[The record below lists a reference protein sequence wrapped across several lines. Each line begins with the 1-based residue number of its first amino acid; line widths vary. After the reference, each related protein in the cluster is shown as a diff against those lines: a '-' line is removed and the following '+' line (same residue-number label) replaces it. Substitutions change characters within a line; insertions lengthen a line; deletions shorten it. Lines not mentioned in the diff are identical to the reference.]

1 MADAYDFAEHDG
13 EDLGRA
19 VTKLRSNLKSRDVVL
34 KHLKL
39 AAGVIEKAPQDV
51 AALGSAGAG
60 LAALLINKNILG
72 SKHKDVRMYAAVC
85 LAHMLRIYAPE
96 TPYEDK
102 ELEVGSRQQH
112 SHGTACMPR
121 MKCKH

>member
-13 EDLGRA
+13 EDLARA
-19 VTKLRSNLKSRDVVL
+19 VSKLRSNLKSRDVVL

-39 AAGVIEKAPQDV
+39 AAGVLEKAPQDV
-51 AALGSAGAG
+51 AALGSAAAG
-60 LAALLINKNILG
+60 LAALLIDKHILG

-85 LAHMLRIYAPE
+85 LAHMLRVYAPD

-102 ELEVGSRQQH
+102 ELEVS
-112 SHGTACMPR
+112 T
-121 MKCKH
+121 